1 MEMLAKG
8 CNHDEEEEEEEEPRM
23 IVNKKKILSNQGV
36 EFSIKEGGNGPRK
49 IKTKN
54 NSKALI

>member
-8 CNHDEEEEEEEEPRM
+8 CNHDEEEEEEPRM

-49 IKTKN
+49 IKN
-54 NSKALI
+54 